1 MDLNEPINNADIA
14 HPARLIP
21 EALVVGQE
29 FNTFQDLK
37 VAMDKWA
44 VAGRFAIRF
53 EKSDRKRN
61 VIRCKDSRECVFNVR
76 AMWKA
81 SLEKVSIQEDRHGRI
96 EYEFELLG
104 RSYRREP
111 RAYRLHRSTEEEEN
125 LR

>member
-1 MDLNEPINNADIA
+1 MDVNEPIA

-29 FNTFQDLK
+29 FDTFQDLK
-37 VAMDKWA
+37 VAVDKWA

-81 SLEKVSIQEDRHGRI
+81 PLEKVSIQEDLRI
-96 EYEFELLG
+96 EYEFEPLLG

-111 RAYRLHRSTEEEEN
+111 RTYRLHRSPEEEEN
-125 LR
+125 LS